1 LGKLPRLRIA
11 ARVKPLKIRCL
22 SEVFAA
28 AQQREDLLQQVI
40 FVMMTAATGMHHILE
55 KCRE

>member
-1 LGKLPRLRIA
+1 LRIA

-40 FVMMTAATGMHHILE
+40 IVMMTAATGMHHIRE